1 MNARMMMSVAIGL
14 ALLASALTASA
25 GTNTL
30 EAFDYANGTAI
41 GGQSGGTGWS
51 GAWGA
56 ASGNGS
62 ILAETGSLTW
72 PGIVSGGGKMH
83 FTGVPLTGTTTV
95 SYRNPAVAMSNGTFY
110 IWFLSQNLN
119 EGRRYFGLG
128 LFNGGTERALLGQ
141 GSGYP
146 NWTLNHVSVTN
157 ALYTNILVSAVDSSD
172 PALLVLKLVM
182 TDGVERVTFW
192 VNPDLSQQESAATAV
207 GGDSFMT
214 DADFGAITRL
224 RIGSGGYSATAG
236 GNPTDHYMDEI
247 SVSQVSPFAPP
258 AIAGRAAGGSVAL
271 AWPQE
276 YLGWTLQT
284 NGLGLPDANGWGD
297 LPETSFVTAT
307 NLTAGATGPAVF
319 YRLRAP

>member
-1 MNARMMMSVAIGL
+1 MNARITALFVVTLAILGAVVAVRG
-14 ALLASALTASA
+14 

-30 EAFDYANGTAI
+30 ETFDYADGTAI
-41 GGQSGGTGWS
+41 ANQSGGTGWS

-56 ASGNGS
+56 VSGNGTMV
-62 ILAETGSLTW
+62 AENGSLTW

-95 SYRNPAVAMSNGTFY
+95 SYRNPAVPMSNGTFY
-110 IWFLSQNLN
+110 IRFLSQNLN

-146 NWTLNHVSVTN
+146 YWTLNHVDGVTN

-172 PALLVLKLVM
+172 VALLVLKLVM

-192 VNPDLSQQESAATAV
+192 VNPDLSQPESAATAV
-207 GGDSFMT
+207 GGDSFKT
-214 DADFGAITRL
+214 DADFGSITRL

-258 AIAGRAAGGSVAL
+258 SLTGRASAGSIAMT
-271 AWPQE
+271 WPQE
-276 YLGWTLQT
+276 NLGWTLQT
-284 NGLGLPDANGWGD
+284 NGLGLADVNAWGD
-297 LPETSFVTAT
+297 LPETSLVTAT
-307 NLTAGATGPAVF
+307 NLAAGAAVF
-319 YRLRAP
+319 YRLRSP